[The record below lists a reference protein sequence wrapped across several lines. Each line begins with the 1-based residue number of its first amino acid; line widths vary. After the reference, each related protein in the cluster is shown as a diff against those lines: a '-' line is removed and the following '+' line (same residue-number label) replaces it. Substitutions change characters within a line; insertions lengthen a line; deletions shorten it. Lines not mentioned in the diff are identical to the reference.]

1 MMKKKPW
8 RIIKMCEKNNGG
20 NSFVIGA
27 LLGAAAGAVLGVLMA
42 PEKGTET
49 VKKIKAMK
57 NKYAAEGQLNLE
69 RIEGI
74 ANEAIDEIKV
84 RTEPTV
90 KELKEK
96 VEKVGG
102 PLKEEI
108 MEKINQLVD
117 EVSTTLESSETTIT
131 EKKQTGKKRTFS
143 GIK

>member
-117 EVSTTLESSETTIT
+117 EVSTTLESNETTTT